1 VAGVP
6 CVINYDLPH
15 TAEDYVHRIGRTG
28 RAGASGEAIS
38 LYSAEEEKYLFDIEK
53 LTRKPVTRAT
63 LDLGARAASS
73 KRPSPSSDRGER
85 SERGGRGD
93 KNERGDRTANRPDSR
108 PDFKREP
115 RVVSRGYV
123 PTVKPVDEFFL
134 KPYVP
139 SVASTPS
146 NLTTSP
152 SLGQKSAL
160 TSKKPGLGVLL
171 GAKAKATPEQ

>member
-1 VAGVP
+1 VATDVAARGLDVAGVP

-53 LTRKPVTRAT
+53 LTRKSVTRAT
-63 LDLGARAASS
+63 LDLGTRAALS
-73 KRPSPSSDRGER
+73 KRPSPSSEQG
-85 SERGGRGD
+85 S
-93 KNERGDRTANRPDSR
+93 RTANRPDSR

-115 RVVSRGYV
+115 RVVPRTYV
-123 PTVKPVDEFFL
+123 PKVKPVDEFFF

-139 SVASTPS
+139 SVTSASS
-146 NLTTSP
+146 NMTTSP
-152 SLGQKSAL
+152 SVGPKSAL
-160 TSKKPGLGVLL
+160 TSKKLSVGVLL
-171 GAKAKATPEQ
+171 GAKSKLTPEQ